1 MGEREQAGRL
11 PGEIVEAYRAPLPGG
26 GERDPRE
33 VVASYRQP
41 DPGRW
46 WRFTAA
52 PSPPGCGS
60 LRPLPGRGGAASS
73 GDGGRAFISF

>member
-41 DPGRW
+41 DP
-46 WRFTAA
+46 
-52 PSPPGCGS
+52 
-60 LRPLPGRGGAASS
+60 LRGGAASS

>member
-26 GERDPRE
+26 ERDPRE

-41 DPGRW
+41 DPREVVEIY
-46 WRFTAA
+46 
-52 PSPPGCGS
+52 S
-60 LRPLPGRGGAASS
+60 RPVPA
-73 GDGGRAFISF
+73 